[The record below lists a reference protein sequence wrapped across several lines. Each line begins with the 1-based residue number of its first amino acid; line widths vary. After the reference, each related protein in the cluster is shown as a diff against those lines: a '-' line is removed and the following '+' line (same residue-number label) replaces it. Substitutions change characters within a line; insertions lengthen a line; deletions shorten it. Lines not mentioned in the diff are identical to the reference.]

1 VTADTVAALGGVT
14 VVEAAVH
21 LERLAAGHI
30 LTAGRAGRYTLHDLM
45 RDYAAQ
51 LAHTIDGPE
60 ACDGA
65 ADRLLDW
72 YISVTGHAAALL
84 YPWTLRLAPSSAA
97 ADEAVPFDDEAA
109 AAAWIEAEHAN
120 LQGAVRHAL
129 AGDPPRRAW
138 VLSDALRGYIWQF
151 HAAASWRVIVDEV
164 LDATLRCGDL
174 QAQVAM
180 HLLRATVHGQLRNP
194 KEARQSLTTARRLA
208 ERSGWTDGQ
217 ATVLNGEGLVLLVSG
232 QTGPAERCF
241 TSALRLYEKSG
252 WQPGRRTQL
261 ISLTELYLAAGRL
274 SLAEECIERALITLQ
289 PPAAPSSEMNS
300 RAFLGRVQLARGNLH
315 SAEDTLSRCLD
326 FGREAGDKTL
336 IMLAGMGLAAVYR
349 ETGRLSEALELADVV
364 AAGSEH
370 LTPWH
375 RSLLP
380 NLIGSLHLSSGA
392 TDTAFSYF
400 SNALHRSRENDLPYP
415 QAEALIGLGE
425 IHRQMLDMPSAV
437 EAAGEALRIAQ
448 RCDYS
453 ILRGRAF
460 TVRALAHLD
469 AGDVEAA
476 VADAHQAHECLLG
489 CGDRIGHERALEVLV
504 RAQGL

>member
-1 VTADTVAALGGVT
+1 M
-14 VVEAAVH
+14 
-21 LERLAAGHI
+21 

-84 YPWTLRLAPSSAA
+84 YPWTLRLAPSSSA
-97 ADEAVPFDDEAA
+97 ADEAVSFDDEAA
-109 AAAWIEAEHAN
+109 AAAWIEAEQGN
-120 LQGAVRHAL
+120 LQGAVRHGL

-151 HAAASWRVIVDEV
+151 HAAASWRVIVEEV
-164 LDATLRCGDL
+164 LDATVRCGDL
-174 QAQVAM
+174 QAQAAM
-180 HLLRATVHGQLRNP
+180 HLLRATVQGQLRNP
-194 KEARQSLTTARRLA
+194 KEALQSLTTARCLA
-208 ERSGWTDGQ
+208 ERSGWTEGE

-232 QTGPAERCF
+232 QTRPAERCF

-252 WQPGRRTQL
+252 WQPGQRTQL
-261 ISLTELYLAAGRL
+261 ISLTELYLAAGQL
-274 SLAEECIERALITLQ
+274 SLAEESIGRALVALH

-300 RAFLGRVQLARGNLH
+300 RAFLGRVQLALGDLD
-315 SAEDTLSRCLD
+315 SAEATLSRCLD
-326 FGREAGDKTL
+326 FGREAADKTL
-336 IMLAGMGLAAVYR
+336 IMLAGIGLAAVYR
-349 ETGRLSEALELADVV
+349 ESGRLREALDMADVV

-392 TDTAFSYF
+392 TSTGFDYF
-400 SNALHRSRENDLPYP
+400 SSALQRSRENDLPYP
-415 QAEALIGLGE
+415 EAEALIGIGE
-425 IHRQMLDMPSAV
+425 IHRQMLDIPSSV
-437 EAAGEALRIAQ
+437 AAASEALRIAEG
-448 RCDYS
+448 CDYS

-476 VADAHQAHECLLG
+476 VADARQAHECLLG